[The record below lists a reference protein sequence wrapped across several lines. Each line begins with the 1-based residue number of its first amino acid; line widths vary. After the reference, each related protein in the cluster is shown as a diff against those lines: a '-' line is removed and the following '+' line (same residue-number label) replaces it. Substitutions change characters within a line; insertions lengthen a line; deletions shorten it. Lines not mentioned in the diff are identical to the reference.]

1 MFLRGKEIEHVLD
14 EEEEWLGLF
23 DGVKVLLR
31 LVCDKK
37 VTNICDFYDN
47 DVGI

>member
-1 MFLRGKEIEHVLD
+1 MFLRSEKIEYVLD
-14 EEEEWLGLF
+14 EEEELLGVF
-23 DGVKVLLR
+23 DGAKVLLR